1 MSDPSEGSVQAV
13 SGFHDD
19 HLADRMM
26 SIAESRSLDAL
37 GIACGSALRDLT
49 CSAAVGLYLLDA
61 VEPDLAYSQNVAED
75 FLDNYRSGFWKSDPV
90 LDCILTQGRTVDG
103 ASLLGADGWSR
114 STSLET
120 LRHWGFSCN
129 MGGPLRHENR
139 IIGVLFTA
147 TREASAYTPL
157 QRQRME
163 MLCRAAS
170 LALANIRK
178 TGQTAFPGGE
188 NVSPASGNSSAI
200 MLRNPAP
207 LSMAALNEKLPP
219 RSADVAIR
227 VCRGQTNKEIAR
239 EMGISDQTV
248 KEHVANLCKR
258 FGTHNRTGLVVC
270 LLGGMS
276 QQ

>member
-1 MSDPSEGSVQAV
+1 
-13 SGFHDD
+13 
-19 HLADRMM
+19 MM
-26 SIAESRSLDAL
+26 SIAESRSLETL

-49 CSAAVGLYLLDA
+49 ASATVGLYLLDA
-61 VEPDLAYSQNVAED
+61 IEPDLAYSQYVAED
-75 FLDNYRSGFWKSDPV
+75 FLDNYRSGFWKCDPV

-103 ASLLGADGWSR
+103 ASLLGADGWPR
-114 STSLET
+114 STSFEM
-120 LRHWGFSCN
+120 LRHWGFRCN

-147 TREASAYTPL
+147 TRDAETYTPL

-178 TGQTAFPGGE
+178 GRQPAFSGAANTSP
-188 NVSPASGNSSAI
+188 VSDNASAI
-200 MLRNPAP
+200 VLHNPAR
-207 LSMAALNEKLPP
+207 LSTAALNEKLPP

-276 QQ
+276 RQ

>member
-1 MSDPSEGSVQAV
+1 VQAV
-13 SGFHDD
+13 SGFQDD

-49 CSAAVGLYLLDA
+49 ASATVGLYLLDA
-61 VEPDLAYSQNVAED
+61 VEPDLAYSQYVAED
-75 FLDNYRSGFWKSDPV
+75 FLDNYRSGFWKNDPV

-103 ASLLGADGWSR
+103 ASLLGVDGWPR
-114 STSLET
+114 SMSFEM

-129 MGGPLRHENR
+129 MGGPLRYENR
-139 IIGVLFTA
+139 IAGVLFTA

-170 LALANIRK
+170 LALANIRRA
-178 TGQTAFPGGE
+178 GQTTFAGE
-188 NVSPASGNSSAI
+188 NASPAGENSSAI
-200 MLRNPAP
+200 MLRNPASNP
-207 LSMAALNEKLPP
+207 AHLSMAALSEKLPP

-276 QQ
+276 RQ

>member
-1 MSDPSEGSVQAV
+1 VQAV
-13 SGFHDD
+13 SAFQND

-37 GIACGSALRDLT
+37 GIACGTALRDLT
-49 CSAAVGLYLLDA
+49 ASATVGLYLLDA
-61 VEPDLAYSQNVAED
+61 VEPDLAFSQYVAED

-103 ASLLGADGWSR
+103 ASLLGTDGWPR
-114 STSLET
+114 STSLEM

-139 IIGVLFTA
+139 IVGVLFTA

-178 TGQTAFPGGE
+178 AGQTALPGGE
-188 NVSPASGNSSAI
+188 NGSPAGGSSSAI
-200 MLRNPAP
+200 MLRNAAP
-207 LSMAALNEKLPP
+207 VSMAALPP

-258 FGTHNRTGLVVC
+258 FGTHNRTGLVAC

-276 QQ
+276 RQ

>member
-1 MSDPSEGSVQAV
+1 VQAV
-13 SGFHDD
+13 SAFQDD

-49 CSAAVGLYLLDA
+49 ASATVGLYLLDS
-61 VEPDLAYSQNVAED
+61 VGPDLAYSQHVAED
-75 FLDNYRSGFWKSDPV
+75 FLDNYRSGFWKADPL

-103 ASLLGADGWSR
+103 ASLLGADGWPR
-114 STSLET
+114 SMSLEM

-129 MGGPLRHENR
+129 MGGPLRHDDR
-139 IIGVLFTA
+139 IIGVMFTA
-147 TREASAYTPL
+147 TREAAAYTPL

-178 TGQTAFPGGE
+178 AGQTTFPGE
-188 NVSPASGNSSAI
+188 NGSPASENSSAI
-200 MLRNPAP
+200 TLRNPVS

-258 FGTHNRTGLVVC
+258 FGTHNRTGLVAC

-276 QQ
+276 RQ

>member
-1 MSDPSEGSVQAV
+1 MQAV
-13 SGFHDD
+13 SGFQND

-37 GIACGSALRDLT
+37 GIACGTVLRDLT
-49 CSAAVGLYLLDA
+49 ASATVGLYLLDA
-61 VEPDLAYSQNVAED
+61 VEPDLAYSQYVAED

-103 ASLLGADGWSR
+103 ASLLGTDGWPH
-114 STSLET
+114 STSLEM
-120 LRHWGFSCN
+120 LRHWGFGCN

-139 IIGVLFTA
+139 IVGVLFTA
-147 TREASAYTPL
+147 TREAAAYTPL

-178 TGQTAFPGGE
+178 AGQTALPGGE
-188 NVSPASGNSSAI
+188 NGSPASGSSSAI
-200 MLRNPAP
+200 MLRNAAPNPAT

-258 FGTHNRTGLVVC
+258 FSTRNRTGLVVC

-276 QQ
+276 RQ

>member
-13 SGFHDD
+13 SGFQND

-37 GIACGSALRDLT
+37 GIACGTALRDLT
-49 CSAAVGLYLLDA
+49 ASATVGLYLLDA
-61 VEPDLAYSQNVAED
+61 VEPDLAYSQYVAED
-75 FLDNYRSGFWKSDPV
+75 FLDNYRSGFWKADPV

-103 ASLLGADGWSR
+103 ASLLGADGWPR
-114 STSLET
+114 STSLEM
-120 LRHWGFSCN
+120 LRHWGFGCN

-147 TREASAYTPL
+147 TREASGYTPL

-178 TGQTAFPGGE
+178 AGRTTFPGAE
-188 NVSPASGNSSAI
+188 NGSPASEHSSAI
-200 MLRNPAP
+200 MLRNPAT
-207 LSMAALNEKLPP
+207 LSMAALPR

-258 FGTHNRTGLVVC
+258 FGTHNRTGLVAC

-276 QQ
+276 RQ